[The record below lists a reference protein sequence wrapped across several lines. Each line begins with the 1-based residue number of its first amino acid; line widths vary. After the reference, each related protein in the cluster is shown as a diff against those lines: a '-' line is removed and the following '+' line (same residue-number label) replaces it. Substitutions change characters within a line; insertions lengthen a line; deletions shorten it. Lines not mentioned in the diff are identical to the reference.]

1 MHQTLIK
8 IISIE
13 EEGYYSSLNL
23 VDFDIPTKYEE
34 LEYIIRISHIMLQ
47 VKKLLLTTISQFKH
61 IKKRVK
67 KEKLTFRKVILHNK
81 MKEYRSLQSTET
93 EGL

>member
-1 MHQTLIK
+1 
-8 IISIE
+8 
-13 EEGYYSSLNL
+13 EGYYSSLNL

-47 VKKLLLTTISQFKH
+47 VKVS
-61 IKKRVK
+61 
-67 KEKLTFRKVILHNK
+67 
-81 MKEYRSLQSTET
+81 EYRSLQSTET